1 MKIIFIA
8 CDSFLALRNVRNA
21 ELGTKMSEK
30 GYTVKVF
37 VDPHQIE
44 GSKSA
49 SIPDIVIEPLLDF
62 NPVSYTR
69 FWRWVYWMNHSRR
82 SFKDPGTYLS
92 KVEYRLAH
100 RRFLKYGIKLQ
111 LSVGWLIGLLGLYRL
126 FRMLAL
132 SELRKTT
139 EYQRYLYLMK
149 EENPVLVA
157 GFSPEG
163 YREMTLLQAASDLKI
178 PSIIMI
184 RSRDNLT
191 SKIAFLPKVDEYLVW
206 SVNQKNYFYHLYPD
220 LRSSKTSVTGS
231 PQFSFH
237 LDKSYRLSRSDFFKK
252 VNLDPNRPLV
262 VFCLEN
268 PAVVPHQQNMA
279 MALAEDFEA
288 TKVNHNAQLL
298 IRNHPRAFGS
308 DYDPLKGKNF
318 NNVEIYPEPTSV
330 PLGKHDSD
338 LVRLILEDES
348 MHLATMAYQDV
359 NVNIM
364 STTIIDSVIFDK
376 PIINVGF
383 DIPKNTSS
391 NITVKRFFKR
401 TDYKIIEKTGATD
414 KANFLE
420 ELIELINHY
429 LENPVE
435 KKKER
440 AELVKQDVGISGPES
455 NRILFDCFV
464 NKIEQAHGL
473 R

>member
-1 MKIIFIA
+1 MIYIA
-8 CDSFLALRNVRNA
+8 CDSFLALRNIRNA
-21 ELGTKMSEK
+21 KLGTKLSQK
-30 GYTVKVF
+30 GYTTKVW
-37 VDPHQIE
+37 VDPHQIK
-44 GSKSA
+44 GSKS
-49 SIPDIVIEPLLDF
+49 SSVPDIEIAALMDFDPLKYLK
-62 NPVSYTR
+62 
-69 FWRWVYWMNHSRR
+69 FWRWANLMNHSRR
-82 SFKDPGTYLS
+82 SFKDPETYLS
-92 KVEYRLAH
+92 KLEYRLAE
-100 RRFLKYGIKLQ
+100 RRFMKYGIKLQ
-111 LSVGWLIGLLGLYRL
+111 LAVGWIIGFLGTYRL
-126 FRMLAL
+126 FRLLAL
-132 SELRKTT
+132 SELRKTS
-139 EYQRYLYLMK
+139 EYLHYIQLLK
-149 EENPVLVA
+149 KENPVLVA

-163 YREMTLLQAASDLKI
+163 YREMPLLQAAVDLTI
-178 PSIIMI
+178 PTMIMI
-184 RSRDNLT
+184 RSRDNLA
-191 SKIAFLPKVDEYLVW
+191 SKIPFLPKVDEYLVW
-206 SVNQKNYFYHLYPD
+206 SHNQKDYLHHLYPE
-220 LRSSKTSVTGS
+220 LRSAGISVIGS
-231 PQFSFH
+231 PQFSRH
-237 LDKSYRLSRSDFFKK
+237 LDESYRLSRNEFFKK

-279 MALAEDFEA
+279 MALAEAFEA

-308 DYDPLKGKNF
+308 DYDPLNGKNF

-338 LVRLILEDES
+338 LVRLILEDEP
-348 MHLATMAYQDV
+348 MHLATMAYQNV

-364 STTIIDSVIFDK
+364 STTIIDSAIFDK

-383 DIPKNTSS
+383 DIPKDISS